1 MITFVVSFSLGMSES
16 WLIANWIEITGAVI
30 SLIYLYFSIKQRI
43 WLWPFG
49 ILSALFYI
57 LVYFQSKLYADMGLQ
72 AYYVVISL
80 YGWWTWSK
88 NSGSDNQKKGLKISH
103 VSSFQAFW
111 IVLVCIILTGFF
123 YWILAEM
130 TDSDVPFWDALT
142 TAGGVVATWML
153 TRKIIEHWVLWIILD
168 IISMVLYIYKGLY
181 PTTIL
186 FVVYSALAFLGYR
199 TWKKLIDE
207 PRA

>member
-1 MITFVVSFSLGMSES
+1 
-16 WLIANWIEITGAVI
+16 
-30 SLIYLYFSIKQRI
+30 
-43 WLWPFG
+43 
-49 ILSALFYI
+49 
-57 LVYFQSKLYADMGLQ
+57 MGLQ

-199 TWKKLIDE
+199 TWKKLLDE
-207 PRA
+207 SRA